1 MFPLSLFSS
10 PAADILQRVNCCNF
24 SAGIVS
30 HWNIMDKNEAALAIL
45 LSKNLCKAISN
56 LLSKKS
62 LALHKKKLHEKCGGC
77 GFSVR
82 K

>member
-24 SAGIVS
+24 SAGTVI
-30 HWNIMDKNEAALAIL
+30 HWNIMDKNEAALVIL

-62 LALHKKKLHEKCGGC
+62 LALHKKKIT
-77 GFSVR
+77 
-82 K
+82 